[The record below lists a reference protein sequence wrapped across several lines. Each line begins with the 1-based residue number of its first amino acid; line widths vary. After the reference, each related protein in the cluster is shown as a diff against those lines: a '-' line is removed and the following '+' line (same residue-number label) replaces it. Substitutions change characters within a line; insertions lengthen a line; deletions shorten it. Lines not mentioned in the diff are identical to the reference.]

1 MTKSNIHIENQEI
14 RQADTEIPISNREIH
29 SDQNVKNTD
38 NQDLGTIWDIFYQ
51 KSTLTL
57 EALTFQS
64 NKMDTQI
71 EILGVMGNAVAGID
85 HKLAELNNL
94 INKAQKEAASNY
106 FDCTCAPIINKLAT
120 IPEVVNTIFK
130 DVKDIVCKKHEDQ
143 KEEMCHL
150 DKNLIASAEEG
161 KMEQIGDSNVL
172 IKISSEIMQST
183 KQEINKLKSKEIL
196 LDFPVKLNKEGE
208 ENEDL
213 VAFEITKR
221 QRKKLR
227 KARNKAKNEN
237 ALKIHSK
244 LETPTDMTKE
254 GKQQRK
260 ISIGKQDGDLSGSQ
274 SAKLL
279 EKNEKYYDIFSKPRK
294 HLVDQ
299 KPLLRNTIIL
309 TDNIDRL
316 TGISELKGMKAQ
328 DKEEIYSLKGNGCVI
343 KKESICD
350 IQSDPIKN
358 MGSLPPLESKIPLT
372 SQNVEQRY
380 IGPVVKRIIH
390 QDHNNPPRLGWNPTQ
405 QKDNLVVQKQWTEET
420 KINPMI
426 SNE

>member
-1 MTKSNIHIENQEI
+1 
-14 RQADTEIPISNREIH
+14 
-29 SDQNVKNTD
+29 
-38 NQDLGTIWDIFYQ
+38 
-51 KSTLTL
+51 
-57 EALTFQS
+57 
-64 NKMDTQI
+64 
-71 EILGVMGNAVAGID
+71 MGNAVAGID

-130 DVKDIVCKKHEDQ
+130 DGKDIVCKKYEDQ

-227 KARNKAKNEN
+227 KARNKAKKEN

-260 ISIGKQDGDLSGSQ
+260 ISIGKQDSDLSGSQ

-299 KPLLRNTIIL
+299 KLLLRNTIIL

-328 DKEEIYSLKGNGCVI
+328 NKEEIYSLKGNGCVI
-343 KKESICD
+343 KKESICH
-350 IQSDPIKN
+350 IQSDPINN

-390 QDHNNPPRLGWNPTQ
+390 QDHNKPPRLGWNPTQ

-426 SNE
+426 SKEVIEDTRYKLKRDDLVIVRTGQDIQITYKDHQNSKEKRETHCFLKGLPKLF